1 MKTNMTAAIIVFAIL
16 IIAVLLLGFAAARWR
31 SGDLN
36 RLDEWGLGGRR
47 FGLLISWF
55 LIGGDIYTAYTFIA
69 VPALMFGAG
78 ALAFFAVP
86 YTIVAY
92 PILYV
97 VFPKLWRVTQKYGF
111 VTGPE
116 FVRGRYGNR
125 WLALAVGVTGIV
137 ATMPYIALQLVGM
150 QTVIGGLG
158 LTGSGFTAH
167 LPLLIA
173 FLVLA
178 AFTYTSGLRAPAMIA
193 IVKDSLIYLTI
204 IVAIIVIPTEL
215 GGFGAIFAKVGPVKT
230 LLPQPPAHST
240 GLYSGYAT
248 LALGSA
254 MALFL
259 YPHSTTGVLSASSDQ
274 VVRRNAFIL
283 PAYSFMLGLI
293 ALLGAMA
300 VAAGV
305 KAMPEFAA
313 GFKQYGPNFSIP
325 ALLIHSLPGWF
336 VGVAFA
342 AIAIGA
348 LVPAAIMAIASA
360 NIFTRDI
367 WREFVNARMLPETEA
382 QVAKLFSIVM
392 ILGALLFI
400 IGLPLKYAIQL
411 QLLGGMWMIQIFP
424 SIVFSLFTR
433 FFNGWALLLG
443 WLAGVTL
450 ATYDAAQNHFAGA
463 IYPYHVFGVT
473 FPCYIA
479 LATFVL
485 NVVVAVVFSLILN
498 AVAPDRIHDATVAED
513 YA

>member
-1 MKTNMTAAIIVFAIL
+1 MSIATIIFATLVIL
-16 IIAVLLLGFAAARWR
+16 VLALGFVAGRWR
-31 SGDLN
+31 RGDMTHLH
-36 RLDEWGLGGRR
+36 EWGLGGRQ
-47 FGLLISWF
+47 FGVVISWF

-78 ALAFFAVP
+78 AIAFFAVP

-97 VFPKLWRVTQKYGF
+97 IFPKLWRVSARHGF

-125 WLALAVGVTGIV
+125 YLALAVGLTGII

-158 LTGSGFTAH
+158 ITGAGFGAH
-167 LPLLIA
+167 LPLIIA

-178 AFTYTSGLRAPAMIA
+178 AFTFTSGLRAPAMIA
-193 IVKDSLIYLTI
+193 IVKDLLIYLTI
-204 IVAIIVIPTEL
+204 IVAIIVIPAQL
-215 GGFGAIFAKVGPVKT
+215 GGFGAIFAKIAPAKL
-230 LLPQPPAHST
+230 LLPHPPAGSS

-259 YPHSTTGVLSASSDQ
+259 YPHATTGILSASSSET
-274 VVRRNAFIL
+274 VRRNAVIL
-283 PAYSFMLGLI
+283 PAYSLMLGLI
-293 ALLGAMA
+293 TLLGAMA

-305 KAMPEFAA
+305 AGMPQFAA
-313 GFKQYGPNFSIP
+313 GFKEFGTNFAVP
-325 ALLIHSLPGWF
+325 ALLLHTLPPWF

-348 LVPAAIMAIASA
+348 LVPAAIMSIAAA

-367 WREFVNARMLPETEA
+367 WRQFIHPRISPA
-382 QVAKLFSIVM
+382 QESMVAKLFSIVM
-392 ILGALLFI
+392 IIGALLFI
-400 IGLPLKYAIQL
+400 FALPLTYAIQL

-424 SIVFSLFTR
+424 AIVFSLFTR
-433 FFNGWALLLG
+433 FYNGWALLAG
-443 WLAGVTL
+443 WACGITM
-450 ATYDAAQNHFAGA
+450 ATHYALLNHLAGA
-463 IYPYHVFGVT
+463 IFPFHLFGMV

-479 LATFVL
+479 IATFVV
-485 NVVVAVVFSLILN
+485 NVVVATVLSPVFHAFAS
-498 AVAPDRIHDATVAED
+498 DRIHDVTVEAD
-513 YA
+513 YG

>member
-1 MKTNMTAAIIVFAIL
+1 MFAAGIVFAVL
-16 IIAVLLLGFAAARWR
+16 VVAVLILGFFAARWR
-31 SGDLN
+31 GGDLSQ
-36 RLDEWGLGGRR
+36 LHEWGLGGRQ
-47 FGLLISWF
+47 FGTLISWF
-55 LIGGDIYTAYTFIA
+55 LIGGDLYTAYTFIA

-78 ALAFFAVP
+78 AIAFFAVP

-97 VFPKLWRVTQKYGF
+97 VFPKMWRVAAKYGF

-125 WLALAVGVTGIV
+125 WLALAVGVTGII

-150 QTVIGGLG
+150 QVVIGAFNLG
-158 LTGSGFTAH
+158 IGFGGH
-167 LPLLIA
+167 LPLILA

-193 IVKDSLIYLTI
+193 VVKDTLIYLTI
-204 IVAIIVIPTEL
+204 IVAIIAIPSSL
-215 GGFGAIFAKVGPVKT
+215 GGFGGVFAKIAHAKL
-230 LLPQPPAHST
+230 LLPIPGPHTT
-240 GLYSGYAT
+240 GVYSGYAT

-259 YPHSTTGVLSASSDQ
+259 YPHALTGILSARSSET
-274 VVRRNAFIL
+274 VRKNAVIL
-283 PAYSFMLGLI
+283 PAYSLMLGLI
-293 ALLGAMA
+293 TLLGAMA
-300 VAAGV
+300 IAAGV
-305 KAMPEFAA
+305 AALPQFAA
-313 GFKQYGPNFSIP
+313 GFKTYGPSFAVP
-325 ALLIHSLPGWF
+325 ALLIHTLPGWF

-367 WREFVNARMLPETEA
+367 WKEFVAPGMSPSAES
-382 QVAKLFSIVM
+382 QIAKLFSIVM
-392 ILGALLFI
+392 VIGALIFI
-400 IGLPLKYAIQL
+400 FGLPQKYAIQL

-433 FFNGWALLLG
+433 FYNGWALLVG
-443 WLAGVTL
+443 WAVGIGL
-450 ATYDAAQNHFAGA
+450 ATHFALLNHLKGS
-463 IYPYHVFGVT
+463 IYPFHIGGVT

-479 LATFVL
+479 LATFVV
-485 NVVVAVVFSLILN
+485 NVLL
-498 AVAPDRIHDATVAED
+498 ATVLSPVFHAIKSDRTRDVTSSAD